1 MRSLSQVQTYYP
13 TIRPYVVCDKFVKRA
28 RVAALEAVS
37 QALCARYT
45 QLTDLRADSLTAF
58 RCV

>member
-1 MRSLSQVQTYYP
+1 M
-13 TIRPYVVCDKFVKRA
+13 